1 MLKNYYKRIM
11 SSLDEE
17 WESFL
22 NNEEYDTNEKE
33 STKIHVD
40 PKKLCSNLYISTK
53 TKITYLDKP
62 VDLDIFWKLP
72 TISYTHEKEGIIKK
86 QMKITCET
94 KEEYEKLLE
103 KQKQAKCLVVNVIKH
118 IDDPTAHTTFKYVC
132 KMNIG
137 ISKKDILCYK
147 SKVKGAFYNC
157 IVLILRV
164 WVETEYKE
172 VNVKIFNTGKLS
184 FPGMLSDS
192 LMEKSLDIL
201 VDIFKNIGYDINY
214 KANKIETVL
223 INSNFNCGFYIN
235 RDALNN
241 LLKYKYRFNVNYDP
255 CSYPGIQCKYNH
267 EGSEISFMIFRTG
280 SVLIVGKCEEN
291 VLYSLYEKI
300 KNILID
306 EYETIKCKQNTTK
319 VSANKTKKKK
329 IKKKTI
335 YIHD

>member
-1 MLKNYYKRIM
+1 MVT
-11 SSLDEE
+11 LDEE

-22 NNEEYDTNEKE
+22 NNEEYEIPEKE
-33 STKIHVD
+33 LTHVKVD
-40 PKKLCSNLYISTK
+40 PSKLCSNLYISTK

-62 VDLDIFWKLP
+62 VDLDIFWKIP
-72 TISYTHEKEGIIKK
+72 TISYTDEKEGIIKK

-94 KEEYEKLLE
+94 KEEYEKLQE
-103 KQKQAKCLVVNVIKH
+103 KQKDAKCLVVNVIKH
-118 IDDPTAHTTFKYVC
+118 IDDPTGHTTFKYVC

-137 ISKKDILCYK
+137 ISKKDILSHK
-147 SKVKGAFYNC
+147 TKVKGAFYNC

-164 WVETEYKE
+164 WVEKEYKE

-192 LMEKSLDIL
+192 LMNRSLDIL
-201 VDIFKNIGYDINY
+201 VNIFKGVGYDVSY
-214 KANKIETVL
+214 KSNKIETVL

-235 RDALNN
+235 RETLNN

-255 CSYPGIQCKYNH
+255 CSYPGIQCKYKY

-306 EYETIKCKQNTTK
+306 EYDTIYCKQNTSK
-319 VSANKTKKKK
+319 NSSNKTKKKK